1 MYGHTPALPLRSS
14 HFRFGPS
21 ILVRGTEV
29 KLEPH
34 EANPPFAVHFY
45 EIVVIYALLP
55 YGHGTLTCKSGKGA
69 EEVPSP
75 FCLFAIYSDD
85 RVGH

>member
-1 MYGHTPALPLRSS
+1 MYGHAPALPLRSS

-29 KLEPH
+29 KVEPH
-34 EANPPFAVHFY
+34 EAYHPFAVHFY

-55 YGHGTLTCKSGKGA
+55 YSYGTLRCQRGKRA
-69 EEVPSP
+69 EEVPFP

-85 RVGH
+85 RVGY